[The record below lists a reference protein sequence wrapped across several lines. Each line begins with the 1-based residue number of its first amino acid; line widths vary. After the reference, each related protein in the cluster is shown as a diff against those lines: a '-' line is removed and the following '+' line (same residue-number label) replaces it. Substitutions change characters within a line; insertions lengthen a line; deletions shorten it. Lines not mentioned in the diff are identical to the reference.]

1 MKLNKRG
8 KRVRA
13 VLILAGVVIFIWWMT
28 SGLWWTGEGWCAGTM
43 TECVNF

>member
-13 VLILAGVVIFIWWMT
+13 IAILAGLVFLVWVAGFV
-28 SGLWWTGEGWCAGTM
+28 WWTEDGICIGSMAK
-43 TECVNF
+43 CVGL

>member
-13 VLILAGVVIFIWWMT
+13 LLILAGLVFLVWVSGHIWWTENGICIGSMR
-28 SGLWWTGEGWCAGTM
+28 SCVGL
-43 TECVNF
+43 